1 MKPKTK
7 KGSLR
12 RTPEN
17 KARRLGDDISRCT
30 AALERTKDELSLLS
44 HDDTE
49 KRTYLEAKK
58 GGIERHI
65 KWLEERV
72 VFWKNGGK
80 DRAQR

>member
-1 MKPKTK
+1 MRPTTK
-7 KGSLR
+7 KGSMRL
-12 RTPEN
+12 TPDN
-17 KARRLGDDISRCT
+17 KVRRLRADIERCT
-30 AALERTKDELSLLS
+30 AALLRTEDELSLLS
-44 HDDTE
+44 EDDTE

-80 DRAQR
+80 ARAQR